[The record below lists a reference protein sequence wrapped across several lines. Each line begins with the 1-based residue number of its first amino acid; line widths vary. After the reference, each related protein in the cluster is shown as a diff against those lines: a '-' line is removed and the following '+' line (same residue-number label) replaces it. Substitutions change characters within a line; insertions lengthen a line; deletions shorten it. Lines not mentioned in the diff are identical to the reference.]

1 MFTDIDVT
9 IHMYDCPLL
18 GGERHWN
25 WIQSNISASYWR
37 LYWNKTP
44 GAFVKIGDKEQELTP
59 DSIFLMSPGATY
71 STRTVSEVEHFYV
84 HFSVGAPLDCVTPA
98 LFQLRGHRLLA
109 LTSEALAA
117 FFADRYSWRT
127 VIAVKNLVMSALLEL
142 RDDVVP
148 QLKQFDPRIQQALNL
163 LDAGSNISNRE
174 LARQAGMSL
183 NSFLILFQRETGLP
197 PQEWFRRKR
206 LEQACK
212 RLHFSEESIEEI
224 AEAAGF
230 CDRYHFSKA
239 FKKAYA
245 IGPAEYRQQVRLLR
259 DAGKVQRG
267 N

>member
-1 MFTDIDVT
+1 MFTDINVT

-18 GGERHWN
+18 GGEMHWD

-37 LYWNKTP
+37 LYWNKAP
-44 GAFVKIGDKEQELTP
+44 GAFVKIGDTEQELTP
-59 DSIFLMSPGATY
+59 DSVFLMSPGTAY
-71 STRTVSEVEHFYV
+71 STRAVSEVEHFYV
-84 HFSVGAPLDCVTPA
+84 HFSVGAPLDCVASA

-109 LTSEALAA
+109 LASGALAA

-127 VIAVKNLVMSALLEL
+127 VIAVKTLVMSALLEL

-148 QLKQFDPRIQQALNL
+148 QLKQFDTRIQQALNL

-212 RLHFSEESIEEI
+212 RLHFSEASIEEI
-224 AEAAGF
+224 AETAGF

-267 N
+267 K

>member
-1 MFTDIDVT
+1 
-9 IHMYDCPLL
+9 MYDCPLL
-18 GGERHWN
+18 GGGRHWD
-25 WIQSNISASYWR
+25 WTQKNISASYWR
-37 LYWNKTP
+37 LYWNKAP
-44 GAFVKIGDKEQELTP
+44 GAFVKIGDMERELTP
-59 DSIFLMSPGATY
+59 DSVSLMSPGTTY
-71 STRTVSEVEHFYV
+71 STRAVSEVEHFYV
-84 HFSVGAPLDCVTPA
+84 HFSVGAPFDCVVPA
-98 LFQLRGHRLLA
+98 LFQLREHRLP
-109 LTSEALAA
+109 ALASDALEA

-127 VIAVKNLVMSALLEL
+127 VIAVKTLVMSALLEL
-142 RDDVVP
+142 QDNVVP
-148 QLKQFDPRIQQALNL
+148 QLKQFDPRIRQTLNL
-163 LDAGSNISNRE
+163 LDAGRNISNRE

-224 AEAAGF
+224 AEASGF
-230 CDRYHFSKA
+230 CDRYHFSKV
-239 FKKAYA
+239 FKKTYA